1 MLNLSYYIQEIDSGN
16 SLSTE
21 DLVMRIIR
29 NRSIYMERN
38 RKKQLKELN
47 NIKMMVWLKLW
58 YIGSRYYTVNG
69 EPLKSFIVPSQEIKF
84 QMLV

>member
-47 NIKMMVWLKLW
+47 NIKMMV
-58 YIGSRYYTVNG
+58 
-69 EPLKSFIVPSQEIKF
+69 
-84 QMLV
+84 